1 MAASKLRLVVGFEWE
16 EANIE
21 HIAQH
26 NVTPDEAEE
35 VFFDTENVLDEDI
48 KHSIVENRFIIIG
61 KTKKGRLLYQIFTKR
76 GNKIRVISARDIN
89 KKEVQLY
96 EKKTRRS

>member
-1 MAASKLRLVVGFEWE
+1 MAVSKLKSVVGFEWDD
-16 EANIE
+16 ANIE

-26 NVTPDEAEE
+26 NVIPSEAEE
-35 VFFDTENVLDEDI
+35 IFFDRDNVLDEDI
-48 KHSIVENRFIIIG
+48 KHSIAENRFILIG

-76 GNKIRVISARDIN
+76 GNKIRVISSRDIN
-89 KKEVQLY
+89 KKEVKLY